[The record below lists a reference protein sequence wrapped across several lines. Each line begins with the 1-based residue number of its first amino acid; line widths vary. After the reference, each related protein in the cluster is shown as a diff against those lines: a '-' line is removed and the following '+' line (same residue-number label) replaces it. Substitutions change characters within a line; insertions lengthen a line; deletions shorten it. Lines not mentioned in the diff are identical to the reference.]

1 MKIVNPSFGVSATG
15 GEKMATAPVDWLRD
29 PIALIT
35 NAKPNAHQLLDGIRT
50 KLGAI
55 RPIDNIAFFG
65 KDSASQP
72 APAALYDEVVA
83 KGYKAALLA
92 LAD

>member
-1 MKIVNPSFGVSATG
+1 MKIVNPSFGLSATG

-35 NAKPNAHQLLDGIRT
+35 NAKPNARELLEGIRT

-55 RPIDNIAFFG
+55 RSVDNIGFLG

-72 APAALYDEVVA
+72 APAALYGEVA
-83 KGYKAALLA
+83 KNYKAALLA

>member
-15 GEKMATAPVDWLRD
+15 GEKLATAPVDWLKD

-55 RPIDNIAFFG
+55 RPIDNIVFYG

-72 APAALYDEVVA
+72 APASLYDEVA
-83 KGYKAALLA
+83 KNHKAALLA

>member
-50 KLGAI
+50 KLGAV
-55 RPIDNIAFFG
+55 RSTDNIVFFG

-72 APAALYDEVVA
+72 APTALYDEIAA

>member
-1 MKIVNPSFGVSATG
+1 MKIVNPSFGLSAAG

-35 NAKPNAHQLLDGIRT
+35 NAKPNARELLEGIRS
-50 KLGAI
+50 KLGTV
-55 RPIDNIAFFG
+55 RPIDNVAFFG

-72 APAALYDEVVA
+72 APAALYDEVA
-83 KGYKAALLA
+83 KNYKAALLA

>member
-15 GEKMATAPVDWLRD
+15 GEKMAGAPVDWLRD

-55 RPIDNIAFFG
+55 RPIDNIHFHG

-72 APAALYDEVVA
+72 APAALYDEVA
-83 KGYKAALLA
+83 KNYKAALLA